1 LQFNLRRS
9 TILYLIRRP
18 SFRPE
23 IKMAVLPYTT
33 ATGNV
38 ERALLAIK
46 AAATPTNVN
55 QDFVK
60 TILKIPGGSGNQ
72 IASLLKKIGFVN
84 ADGTPSDIYK
94 RFRNSSSTG
103 LAATEALKVGY
114 GPLSRRN
121 EYWLALPDEQLRG
134 LIIEETGQGDDSPV
148 VTMVLNTIKGIKKFA
163 SSSQTEVDEKPAKAD
178 PIERQLPTP
187 SLLPQTGQG
196 QSIGLNLG
204 YTINLNLPATS
215 DIAVFNAIFK
225 SLKENLPKGT
235 NGN

>member
-1 LQFNLRRS
+1 
-9 TILYLIRRP
+9 
-18 SFRPE
+18 
-23 IKMAVLPYTT
+23 MAVLPYTT

-94 RFRNSSSTG
+94 RFRNSSSTSS
-103 LAATEALKVGY
+103 AAAEALKVGY
-114 GPLSRRN
+114 GPLYRRN
-121 EYWLALPDEQLRG
+121 EYWHALTDDELRG

-148 VTMVLNTIKGIKKFA
+148 VTMVLNTIKGIKKFVTL
-163 SSSQTEVDEKPAKAD
+163 SQTEIDEKPAKMD
-178 PIERQLPTP
+178 PVEPHPVYPILPPQL
-187 SLLPQTGQG
+187 GHG

-225 SLKENLPKGT
+225 SLKENLLKGA
-235 NGN
+235 NGS